1 MRIRG
6 HFGDGRR
13 SRAEAAEL
21 LVVGGRAS
29 VTSLDGV
36 LRLGAI
42 PLASISVTSRLGDT
56 PRHLYFSDGSSFTTD
71 DNASVDLA
79 FAEVHPGT
87 GWLYRLES
95 RWRIAALALLVSVGV
110 IAAGIHWGVPNAA
123 RHVAAAVPPSVNVES
138 ERLALQ
144 FLDSELLQPSR
155 LAPSERERLLR
166 LLRPVLAEQALE
178 LPLRVVFRDAAHSF
192 GANALALP
200 GGTIVLTDQL
210 IGMAQHDEELMAIV
224 AHEVGHIVERHATRR
239 ALQASMLSLF
249 AALAFGD
256 ISSVSAAATSVP
268 IFLTELGYS
277 RQFEREAD
285 LHAVSTLARLGIPPT
300 RLADILQRLD
310 PSHGGH
316 GYLSTHPPTPE
327 RIEAIRR
334 DATGHP
340 R

>member
-21 LVVGGRAS
+21 LIVGGRAS
-29 VTSLDGV
+29 VTSLEGV
-36 LRLGAI
+36 LRIGAI

-71 DNASVDLA
+71 DNASVDLV
-79 FAEVHPGT
+79 FADVHSGT
-87 GWLYRLES
+87 GWLHRLES
-95 RWRIAALALLVSVGV
+95 RWRMAALALMVTVGV
-110 IAAGIHWGVPNAA
+110 VAAGIHWGVPSAA
-123 RHVAAAVPPSVNVES
+123 RHVAAALPASVNIES

-144 FLDSELLQPSR
+144 FLDGELLRPSR
-155 LAPSERERLLR
+155 LAPNERERLLR
-166 LLRPVLAEQALE
+166 LFRPVLADQAPD
-178 LPLRVVFRDAAHSF
+178 LPLRVVFRDAGHSF

-210 IGMAQHDEELMAIV
+210 VKMAHHDEELMAIV
-224 AHEVGHIVERHATRR
+224 AHEIGHIVERHATRR
-239 ALQASMLSLF
+239 TLQASILSLF

-277 RQFEREAD
+277 RRFEREAD
-285 LHAVSTLARLGIPPT
+285 LHAVSTLARLDIPPT

-327 RIEAIRR
+327 RIEAIRHAASR
-334 DATGHP
+334 QA